1 MAEAVH
7 RLALLAMF
15 RQPLPIPSVI
25 MYGYAGN
32 PSLKHYMQ
40 GDNLERPLCMQG
52 EFKLNKLAVGKGA
65 VMCSH
70 SRLLSGSVMEQNSV
84 LLEHTLV
91 VCTYAEQLIFHIW
104 HYMADEFLV
113 L

>member
-1 MAEAVH
+1 
-7 RLALLAMF
+7 
-15 RQPLPIPSVI
+15 
-25 MYGYAGN
+25 
-32 PSLKHYMQ
+32 
-40 GDNLERPLCMQG
+40 MQG

-91 VCTYAEQLIFHIW
+91 VSSSTEQPDFHVW
-104 HYMADEFLV
+104 HDMADEFLV
-113 L
+113 SQQILS